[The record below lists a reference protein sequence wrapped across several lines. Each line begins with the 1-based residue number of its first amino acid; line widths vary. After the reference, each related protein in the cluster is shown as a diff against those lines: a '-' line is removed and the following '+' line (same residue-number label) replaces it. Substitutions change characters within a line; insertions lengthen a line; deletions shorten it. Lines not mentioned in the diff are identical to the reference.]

1 MRGFFKRLGEAWAIA
16 GITLLFF
23 VLIELCFIVYFWF
36 HKNEDSRIQADC
48 YENAE
53 WVYDYYDEFS
63 ACNSSVWEPYVYWKR
78 KPFKGEYINVS
89 DEGLRKAQVKSSS
102 FASNQPKN
110 KLFFFGGSTMWGS
123 GVRDEFTIPVI
134 VGNSLSAYGY
144 NIEAT
149 NFGESGYVSS
159 QELIRLINELR
170 NGNVPDFAI
179 FYNGAN
185 DVFSSLQSGIAGITQ
200 NEYNR
205 EKEFNSI
212 QEKKR
217 SLLVFFQSLSSL
229 ATVKFFQMKFG
240 SDILVFEERTEME
253 LKDLAENT
261 VLTYKENIR
270 MINALAK
277 QYKFEV
283 FYYWQPTIFY
293 KTNLSD
299 YEQTETDKVQEIRKF
314 YPLVNNFLIN
324 ERIQFE
330 KTHFSNLTGL
340 FNNVKKPLFI
350 DWCHVGEEGN
360 EKISKRIIKD
370 LLPQVDKL
378 YNGNTRF
385 DEQN

>member
-1 MRGFFKRLGEAWAIA
+1 
-16 GITLLFF
+16 
-23 VLIELCFIVYFWF
+23 
-36 HKNEDSRIQADC
+36 
-48 YENAE
+48 
-53 WVYDYYDEFS
+53 
-63 ACNSSVWEPYVYWKR
+63 
-78 KPFKGEYINVS
+78 
-89 DEGLRKAQVKSSS
+89 
-102 FASNQPKN
+102 
-110 KLFFFGGSTMWGS
+110 
-123 GVRDEFTIPVI
+123 
-134 VGNSLSAYGY
+134 
-144 NIEAT
+144 
-149 NFGESGYVSS
+149 
-159 QELIRLINELR
+159 
-170 NGNVPDFAI
+170 
-179 FYNGAN
+179 
-185 DVFSSLQSGIAGITQ
+185 
-200 NEYNR
+200 
-205 EKEFNSI
+205 
-212 QEKKR
+212 
-217 SLLVFFQSLSSL
+217 
-229 ATVKFFQMKFG
+229 MKFG

-360 EKISKRIIKD
+360 EKISKTIIKD